1 MLLLERLKTNRSPE
15 RYRAYRLQVSLILCL
30 IRMLGIEADSPEFQV
45 KERLF
50 RFNYEILAQ
59 ISPDERR
66 EKLAETYKN
75 VEEDYKRILNSLRPA
90 EQDLWEWIE
99 TPQQGA

>member
-1 MLLLERLKTNRSPE
+1 MANFPGTDLTLALL
-15 RYRAYRLQVSLILCL
+15 
-30 IRMLGIEADSPEFQV
+30 QV

-59 ISPDERR
+59 ITPEERR

-75 VEEDYKRILNSLRPA
+75 VEEDYKRILSSLRPA
-90 EQDLWEWIE
+90 EEDLWEWIE
-99 TPQQGA
+99 TPDSA